1 MQLYNI
7 KYMHTHI
14 HIHLQKFKQNTN
26 NYINNL
32 NTVFKYYI
40 KIYIYLDDY

>member
-1 MQLYNI
+1 MQQYNI

-14 HIHLQKFKQNTN
+14 HTRIKIHKQYTN
-26 NYINNL
+26 NHINKL
-32 NTVFKYYI
+32 NAVFKYYI